1 MANKLYLVAIAA
13 LNKHSKRYE
22 LTVCTAEVEPEKED
36 KLEDKLA
43 RLAST
48 IYPLNK
54 YSERQIQTQLI
65 DQETLIRCTY

>member
-22 LTVCTAEVEPEKED
+22 LTVCTAEVEPDKED
-36 KLEDKLA
+36 KLEDKVNNMAL
-43 RLAST
+43 T

-54 YSERQIQTQLI
+54 YSQRQIQTQLV
-65 DQETLIRCTY
+65 DQETISRCI

>member
-22 LTVCTAEVEPEKED
+22 LTVCTAEVEPGKED
-36 KLEDKLA
+36 KLDDKVNQLA
-43 RLAST
+43 IT

-54 YSERQIQTQLI
+54 FSERQIQTQLI
-65 DQETLIRCTY
+65 DKETILRCI